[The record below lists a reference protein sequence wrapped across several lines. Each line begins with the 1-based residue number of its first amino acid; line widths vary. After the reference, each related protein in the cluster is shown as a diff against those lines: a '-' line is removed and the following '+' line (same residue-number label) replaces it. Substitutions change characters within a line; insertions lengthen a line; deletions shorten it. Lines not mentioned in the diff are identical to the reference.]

1 MTMQHTNALLFVNGE
16 PPKFY
21 PNDIDSYTYIAATD
35 GAYHNYLSTSSI
47 EPHFIIGDLDSY
59 NPNNTIPSKTKII
72 HTPDQN
78 KTDFEKAI
86 LFLADKGVTKF
97 DIYGA
102 SGHASDHFLGN
113 ISVAIKYYYQYKMTF
128 YDNYCRFFLAEHEQK
143 IDNVKDHIISLIPF
157 SKVTQLTI
165 TGFQYPLINQTL
177 SLEGVVSLRNKAT
190 NDSVKISFKKGYL
203 MVFIENLRNS
213 N

>member
-1 MTMQHTNALLFVNGE
+1 MKSNTALLFVNGE

-21 PNDIDSYTYIAATD
+21 PTDIDDYTYIAATD

-47 EPHFIIGDLDSY
+47 EPDFIIGDLDSY
-59 NPNNTIPSKTKII
+59 NPNSTIPSKTKII
-72 HTPDQN
+72 HTPDQS

-86 LFLADKGVTKF
+86 LFLASKEITKF

-113 ISVAIKYYYQYKMTF
+113 ISVAIKYYCQNQITF
-128 YDNYCRFFLAEHEQK
+128 YDNYCRFFLAKHEQK
-143 IDNVKDHIISLIPF
+143 IDNVKDHTISLIPF

-177 SLEGVVSLRNKAT
+177 SLGGIVSLRNKAI
-190 NDSVKISFKKGYL
+190 NDSVKISFEEGYL
-203 MVFIENLRNS
+203 MVFIENLRNYDLR
-213 N
+213 

>member
-1 MTMQHTNALLFVNGE
+1 MQHTNALLFVNGE

-47 EPHFIIGDLDSY
+47 EPDFIIGDLDSY
-59 NPNNTIPSKTKII
+59 KPNSKIPSKTQII

-86 LFLADKGVTKF
+86 LFLADKGVSKF
-97 DIYGA
+97 DVYGA
-102 SGHASDHFLGN
+102 CGHASDHFLGN

-128 YDNYCRFFLAEHEQK
+128 YDNYCRFFLAEYEQK
-143 IDNVKDHIISLIPF
+143 IDNVKDHIISLIPL
-157 SKVTQLTI
+157 SKVTGLTI
-165 TGFQYPLINQTL
+165 TGFQYPLIDQTL
-177 SLEGVVSLRNKAT
+177 SLGSSISLRNKAISDVVT
-190 NDSVKISFKKGYL
+190 ISFKNGDL
-203 MVFIENLRNS
+203 MVFIEDSKNVN
-213 N
+213 